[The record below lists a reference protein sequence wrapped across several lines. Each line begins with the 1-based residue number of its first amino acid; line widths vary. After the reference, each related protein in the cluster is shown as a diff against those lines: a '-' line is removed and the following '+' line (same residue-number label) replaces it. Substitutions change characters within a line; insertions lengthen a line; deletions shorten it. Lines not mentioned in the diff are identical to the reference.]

1 MRDMGQKTFLRNAT
15 GLVRDFSTVDAL
27 LFAIGAIIGP
37 FWVVGFASEWY
48 LFPGVNI
55 PASLIIVSV
64 LGLANGIYYILITS
78 IFARSAGG
86 SYGALSRAVHPL
98 LGMIMSLIFSAGLLL
113 NMGFIADIT
122 FSVGIASPLSS
133 YATVTH
139 NSGLSSLATTL
150 SSTSVVF
157 GLGTIFIV
165 LIALI
170 AVSGTR
176 TIILANKVA
185 FIVGTAGMIALI
197 GILAT
202 TTSSHFESVLNGF
215 QGSDVYDN
223 VTQTATQ
230 VGMKIPSSWIG
241 PTVLSL
247 PVSFFIILGYAFNT
261 YYAGEIRRV
270 TRSMTIAVV
279 GSIIFAGVMFSV
291 LAYLMEYSFGGNF
304 IVAANYLF
312 NEDPSKYVLSIA
324 PYVNA
329 LAALVETNPLV
340 NILIMA
346 NFVAWGYFLIINFI
360 FIPSRNFLAYSMDG
374 VFPARLGS
382 VSDRFHSPV
391 IAIAVCSII
400 GILALA
406 ILDFLP
412 TVGGAVNVTYLIIGG
427 YALDGLAGIFLV
439 VRRKGMFD
447 SGPEIAKKK
456 IAGIPLI
463 AILGGYSVVFVL
475 SLIALAIFN
484 PIIIGPLGAV
494 TDVTTIL
501 AIAVALIAYFGM
513 KSYNKARGLDVSLA
527 FKEIPPE

>member
-1 MRDMGQKTFLRNAT
+1 MGQKTFLRNAT
-15 GLVRDFSTVDAL
+15 GLVRDFSTIDAL

-37 FWVVGFASEWY
+37 FWVVGFSSEWY

-55 PASLIIVSV
+55 PVSLIIVSF
-64 LGLANGIYYILITS
+64 LGLANGVYYILITS

-113 NMGFIADIT
+113 NIGFISDIT

-133 YATVTH
+133 YATVTN
-139 NSGLSSLATTL
+139 NSGLASLASTL
-150 SSTSVVF
+150 SMPSVVF
-157 GLGTIFIV
+157 VLGTIFIV
-165 LIALI
+165 VIALI
-170 AVSGTR
+170 AASGTR
-176 TIILANKVA
+176 TIIFANKVA
-185 FIVGTAGMIALI
+185 FIVGTIGMLALV

-202 TTSSHFESVLNGF
+202 TTAAHFENVVNGF
-215 QGSDVYDN
+215 AGSDVYDN
-223 VTQTATQ
+223 ITQTAPT
-230 VGMKIPSSWIG
+230 VGMKIPSSWVG

-279 GSIIFAGVMFSV
+279 GSIIFAGGFFSV
-291 LAYLMEYSFGGNF
+291 LAYLMERSFGSSF
-304 IVAANYLF
+304 IVAANYIF
-312 NEDPSKYVLSIA
+312 VEAPTKYPLAIA

-329 LAALVETNPLV
+329 LAALVDTNPVV
-340 NILIMA
+340 NLLIMA

-382 VSDRFHSPV
+382 VSDRFHSPIV
-391 IAIAVCSII
+391 SIIVCSLVGI
-400 GILALA
+400 GALGV
-406 ILDFLP
+406 LVYLP

-427 YALDGLAGIFLV
+427 TALDGLAGVFLILRKKSIFE
-439 VRRKGMFD
+439 
-447 SGPEIAKKK
+447 SGPEIARKKV
-456 IAGIPLI
+456 AGIPVI
-463 AILGGYSVVFVL
+463 AILGAYSVIFIL
-475 SLIALAIFN
+475 SLIALAVFN

-494 TDVTTIL
+494 TDVTVTL
-501 AIAVALIAYFGM
+501 AIIVAVVAYFGM
-513 KSYNKARGLDVSLA
+513 KGYNKGRGLDVSLA